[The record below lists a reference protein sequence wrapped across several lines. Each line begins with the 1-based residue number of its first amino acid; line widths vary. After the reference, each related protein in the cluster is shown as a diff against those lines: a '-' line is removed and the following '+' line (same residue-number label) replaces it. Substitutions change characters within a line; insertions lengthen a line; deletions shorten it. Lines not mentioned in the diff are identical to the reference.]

1 MVWQNICKPGKAS
14 WNIEAK
20 SLNVP
25 YNRTMLKDAIVR
37 FDTTVTAFVQH
48 GPSWLQAP
56 MLVIT
61 NTGQPLA
68 MALLAAAV
76 CVFAWQHKQMN
87 IVYSLTVGVLAM
99 GANGLLKHYIHR
111 PRPDTLYA
119 SNMYFKTS
127 SFPSGHAFGAAVI
140 LGILAYLAASHL
152 PAPWN
157 IVLPI
162 LLGFFI
168 VAIGISRVYLGAHY
182 PTDVIAGWILGLIAA
197 ALIIIFFKP

>member
-1 MVWQNICKPGKAS
+1 
-14 WNIEAK
+14 
-20 SLNVP
+20 
-25 YNRTMLKDAIVR
+25 MLKDAIVR
-37 FDTTVTAFVQH
+37 FDTTVTAYVQH
-48 GPSWLQAP
+48 WPTWLQVP

-68 MALLAAAV
+68 MTILAAAV
-76 CVFAWQHKQMN
+76 CVFAWQQAQMR

-111 PRPDTLYA
+111 PRPDTLYV

-127 SFPSGHAFGAAVI
+127 SFPSGHAFGATVV
-140 LGILAYLAASHL
+140 LGILAFLAAKYL

-162 LLGFFI
+162 FLGLFI
-168 VAIGISRVYLGAHY
+168 IAVGISRVYLGAHY
-182 PTDVIAGWILGLIAA
+182 PTDVIAGWVLGAITAT
-197 ALIIIFFKP
+197 LIIIFIKP